1 MVTKREALDAELID
15 NTFPQDFT
23 IADMFWIS
31 AIKDTYERAFN
42 EWKDDIK
49 YMTALSMA
57 LNHKIFEW
65 YKKDKKTAQVY
76 NDLFIECDDYIHEN
90 FKWDDLTYYFR
101 VTD

>member
-15 NTFPQDFT
+15 NTFPMDFT
-23 IADMFWIS
+23 IAEDFGVW
-31 AIKDTYERAFN
+31 AIKETYQRAFK
-42 EWKDDIK
+42 EWKSDIK

-57 LNHKIFEW
+57 LNHKIWDW
-65 YKKDKKTAQVY
+65 YKKNEDVARVY
-76 NDLFIECDDYIHEN
+76 NDLWLECDDYIHEN